1 MIIMG
6 VVKVASDQIIYMIS
20 VRHSFMAAI
29 RAMHV
34 PLRVTFA
41 LMPRGTVLRIGFADI
56 YDMFI
61 DMVIVRV
68 MQMALVKVADVVIM
82 CDAGVTAFR
91 PVRMSMVFMLW
102 QDTIR
107 IRHSAFLYPQ

>member
-1 MIIMG
+1 M
-6 VVKVASDQIIYMIS
+6 ASDQIIHMVS
-20 VRHSFMAAI
+20 VRHGFVPAV
-29 RAMHV
+29 RAV
-34 PLRVTFA
+34 YVSLRVTFA

-61 DMVIVRV
+61 DMVIVRI

-91 PVRMSMVFMLW
+91 PVRMSMIFMLW

-107 IRHSAFLYPQ
+107 IRHSAFPLSSIR